1 VKEMLPGVLMQS
13 TIQAQ
18 TYANVANTAV
28 MRNELNRK
36 IVLASFAAA
45 TEIPPTISKLNE
57 AEPIKVI
64 GPNELGG
71 LSISEN
77 VLKKQ
82 RKISGAADPNARRV
96 T

>member
-1 VKEMLPGVLMQS
+1 MNETLPGELTQS
-13 TIQAQ
+13 TIHAH
-18 TYANVANTAV
+18 TYASVANKAV
-28 MRNELNRK
+28 IKNELNLN
-36 IVLASFAAA
+36 IVLASFAAII
-45 TEIPPTISKLNE
+45 EMPPTISKLKE
-57 AEPIKVI
+57 AEPSKVI

-71 LSISEN
+71 LSISDN